1 MWVRL
6 PPTAPIL
13 PQITMLATEL
23 KTGAI
28 FKEGGDP
35 WLVEKYD
42 HIKTARG
49 GANVRVKARNLL
61 TDQVLEKRYQSTA
74 KVENADVL
82 RKNIQYLYQDNG
94 FHFMDPDTFEQFRLT
109 DKAVGEKSRF
119 LKEGEQ
125 VQVMFYEGKPVSIE
139 LPNTMVFEIE
149 DTPPGYKG
157 NTVSNV
163 FKDATL
169 TNGTKVKV
177 PSFAKSGD
185 KIKINTSTGE
195 YVSKA

>member
-1 MWVRL
+1 
-6 PPTAPIL
+6 
-13 PQITMLATEL
+13 MLATEL

-28 FKEGGDP
+28 FKEDGHP

-74 KVENADVL
+74 KVEDADVF
-82 RKNIQYLYQDNG
+82 RKNIQYLYQDSG
-94 FHFMDPDTFEQFRLT
+94 YHFMDPDTYEQFRIS
-109 DKAVGEKSRF
+109 DKAIGEKSKF
-119 LKEGEQ
+119 MKEGEE
-125 VQVMFYEGKPVSIE
+125 VQVMFFEGKPVSIE
-139 LPNTMVFEIE
+139 LPNTIIFEIAN
-149 DTPPGYKG
+149 TPPGYKG

-163 FKDATL
+163 FKEATL
-169 TNGTKVKV
+169 VNGTKVKV
-177 PSFAKSGD
+177 PSFAKAGD
-185 KIKINTSTGE
+185 KIKINTITGE